1 MALAME
7 NFYINHFAVFVSA
20 VMSLVIGAVW
30 YSPVL
35 FARPWQAAAGISDE
49 QLAAA
54 KPIKIFGITFLLA
67 LVMSYNLA
75 FFLGGADTTW
85 KWGLAAGLLTGV
97 GWVAAM
103 FIVVSL
109 FEHRS
114 LKYIAINAGY
124 MIVYFGVIGTIIG
137 AWR

>member
-35 FARPWQAAAGISDE
+35 FARSWQSAAGITDE
-49 QLAAA
+49 QMAAA
-54 KPIKIFGITFLLA
+54 NPLKIFGITFLLA

-75 FFLGGADTTW
+75 FFLGGPDTTW
-85 KWGLAAGLLTGV
+85 EWGLAAGLLTGV

-103 FIVVSL
+103 FTVVSL

-114 LKYIAINAGY
+114 LKYIAINA
-124 MIVYFGVIGTIIG
+124 
-137 AWR
+137 